1 MQYEPTTVDGAFVV
15 SLEPRGDE
23 RGFFARIFCAEE
35 FAGRGLE
42 SCFVQINNSVST
54 HARTLRGLHY
64 QIAPAGEAK
73 LVRCIAG
80 RAFDVVVDM
89 RSGSRSFGRWAGAEL
104 TAENRRMMYVPKG
117 CAHGFLTLA
126 DNTEMLYLASAPYA
140 GAYERVLR
148 WNDPVI
154 GIDWPAIPTV
164 LSDKDRDA
172 PDFSRTTH
180 DSGY

>member
-1 MQYEPTTVDGAFVV
+1 MV
-15 SLEPRGDE
+15 SLEPRGDD
-23 RGFFARIFCAEE
+23 RGFFARFFCAEE
-35 FAGRGLE
+35 FAGHGLE
-42 SCFVQINNSVST
+42 ACFVQINNSVST
-54 HARTLRGLHY
+54 YARTLRGMHY

-89 RSGSRSFGRWAGAEL
+89 RAGSRSFGRWVGAEL

-117 CAHGFLTLA
+117 CAHGFMTLD

-140 GAYERVLR
+140 GSYERVLR
-148 WNDPVI
+148 WNDPAI
-154 GIDWPAIPTV
+154 GIDWPAVPAV

-172 PDFSRTTH
+172 PDFSPAMH
-180 DSGY
+180 SSGY